1 MYHRGAVRAAGAS
14 SVSPELP
21 DCYSAFEAEFD
32 FVHRMLRRYGA
43 SSADADDLAQEVFLV
58 VWRRWRDYDPQR
70 PLRPWLAGITFRV
83 AHDHFRRVRREVPSG
98 FVDGEEQS
106 SPLDHLASARARA
119 LVLRALASLPERQR
133 AILILHE
140 LEGIPIQE
148 LVGTLL
154 VPASTLYSRLK
165 KAHETFARS
174 VRRLQRGAATPAPA
188 LLEAEALLQ
197 SERTPRPEPP
207 ERRRRVMARVR
218 ALMAAPRPPVSAAS
232 PREIPAWPVL
242 VAVGL
247 LVIGAVAWR
256 ALGRTRHPVRAA
268 MVVASEA
275 ARAVSPRPAP
285 RLDEGLVGYWRF
297 DEGGGAVAR
306 DRSGNGTDCSL
317 HQMSPTS
324 WTDGPLGGA
333 LAFGGFG
340 WLSCAEPRFA
350 SGTADL
356 SISVWVKRTQ
366 SVGGYHAI
374 ATRQVRDTN
383 LDHFFLGFRGD
394 LIFFVSHLWGG
405 KIQHPAPP
413 LDRWFHLAV
422 VHGNGA
428 VTMFVDGVEVA
439 RAPTYDDHPAAT
451 QTAITVGGGANGP
464 DPGLVKQR
472 LVGAVD
478 ELAIYGRQ
486 LSPAEVT
493 TLAAGTQP
501 R

>member
-1 MYHRGAVRAAGAS
+1 VRAAGAS
-14 SVSPELP
+14 SVSQELP

-98 FVDGEEQS
+98 FVDGEEPA
-106 SPLDHLASARARA
+106 SPLDHLASSRARA
-119 LVLRALASLPERQR
+119 LVLRALASMPERQR

-165 KAHETFARS
+165 KAHQTFARS
-174 VRRLQRGAATPAPA
+174 VRRLQRSAATPAPA
-188 LLEAEALLQ
+188 LVDAEALLS

-218 ALMAAPRPPVSAAS
+218 ALMIGPRPPVSPAP
-232 PREIPAWPVL
+232 PRGIPAWPVL

-247 LVIGAVAWR
+247 LIGGAVAWR
-256 ALGRTRHPVRAA
+256 ALARTARPTRATVA
-268 MVVASEA
+268 VVAPGA
-275 ARAVSPRPAP
+275 PRAVPPRPAP

-297 DEGGGAVAR
+297 DDGAGAVAR
-306 DRSGNGTDCSL
+306 DRSGNGTDCTL
-317 HQMSPTS
+317 QQMSPTS

-333 LAFGGFG
+333 LSFGGFG
-340 WLSCAEPRFA
+340 WLSCAQPRFA
-350 SGTADL
+350 TSAPAEL

-366 SVGGYHAI
+366 SVRGYHAI

-394 LIFFVSHLWGG
+394 LLFFVSHLWGG

-422 VHGNGA
+422 VHGSGA
-428 VTMFVDGVEVA
+428 AVMFVDGVEVA
-439 RAPTYDDHPAAT
+439 RAPTYDDRPAVT
-451 QTAITVGGGANGP
+451 ETAITVGGGANGP

-472 LVGAVD
+472 LVGVVE

-486 LSPAEVT
+486 LSPAEVK